1 MPVQSESSPT
11 SLYKMND
18 LIDLVEKHPDMISK
32 NQLQDIGIK
41 KQTIVNLLS
50 RNMFIKHSEPGYYTA
65 TEKFYKNFRINYPE
79 GELRLDKNLF
89 TPKPKFLQTD
99 WQPKILKHIKAIAFR
114 EHLLLKEEVT
124 FHRHP
129 SGSFEYKY
137 DFYPARYS
145 PIKQGHHL
153 LFDFVHTQDPEHF
166 IKIARVHEG
175 TGNWLTSSYYRQ
187 LALKPPQESFE
198 KIVKSVVDVVEKK
211 QGASLGRVVAI
222 SETHRT
228 IAEPH
233 LHTLATPVEGVEGVY
248 VNPNSKTYVFGHQFY
263 KESKPQQYF
272 EKFVAVLK
280 ASGKRFSSITY
291 KTLPTVGVAVSVD
304 TVARSEDKFNA
315 GVKEVTIL
323 SGAATGA
330 GLGMSGGLCGSLA
343 GSILGG
349 FFAEEAHQLAT
360 RMGNPVQPPDHL
372 EGAPETF
379 NNQNVNYQQ
388 INKFIRPYYDFHLFP
403 ESGMQGTVGPL
414 TDLTQ
419 TLREN
424 RFSSQANPH
433 ALQQMYDKLNT
444 ISYLTTYHGY
454 WMNHESQQALLD
466 AKEALSAEIQA
477 YRPNAAELGQYRE
490 LTDKLFALDLS
501 AHYLQTPDEM
511 ITQDLDPFLLQ
522 PLDGV
527 DHSNNVHE
535 QLQNIEDTHE
545 QSNAKHDSS
554 ERLLVYLKDYNKM
567 TQIVLSQND
576 LKTLNDIEMAE
587 IFTQGGRAGLELSR
601 LFTKSR
607 PGFAKTLMLTS
618 SFAQV
623 VGSTAA
629 FQMSTGATAIGYAA
643 GGIGAAVTFILALS
657 AKEETDGMKE
667 AFDGLYQWMSILS
680 SQLSSIHQLVLDSE
694 SRQSEKMSI
703 YYGALKAQLIHHL
716 EIYRHGQQQV
726 LLQQDRIQQVTE
738 ATYTHLKNTA
748 IYQAR
753 AYRDGKSDLQDAS
766 SEHLKEI
773 LTSLWQLLD
782 TANSVYES
790 GFGLCDIATARGM
803 NAAASA
809 IEKILDNS
817 IQRGQLFGYLV
828 CYLHMRNLTHY
839 LNSAQQSE
847 VLINDVEWSAVID
860 LYLHLRGAPN
870 AHKYDP
876 NLEELAALND
886 HGEVFLAFGDAL
898 VDSADKL
905 LPQFSSEIISGYKAM
920 AALFEYPEQA
930 KTLLGKYD
938 LQEHVHRSLQKFPH
952 KQPITIIDEYR
963 SLVAAG
969 FGHFDARVNN
979 CPTGQIMDIQR
990 NPNKVVNNVAD
1001 ATLSGQ
1007 QESTSV
1013 QYVYPHDYRVVL
1025 AWTTVGAYNG
1035 VVMSNCHLFP
1045 NWPTVIPKKEAE
1057 VRAYFLEKRRDF
1069 SRERVGVLESN
1080 LFRYRDLI
1088 TDNLLHIKA
1097 ILIAIGAPGA
1107 LISALPQIEFPEEL
1121 SPWIEPYRMDLHHN
1135 DNYKAWPYPQQL
1147 IENLLLSAQKMED
1160 YINLTLTLLHDD
1172 ERDLVLYNPA
1182 LARVKQRL
1190 IHINR
1195 MQVQLLDQQLQTPP
1209 PLQQT
1214 SALSKQYNSDVPQ
1227 CQMRVK
1233 EQNIPAAAQ
1242 QNNGD
1247 VMQMLQKI
1255 WLELVE
1261 QREQNQM
1268 LGRKIQHLQA
1278 QVDQKNNKIIPY
1290 AHAAFTSSTL
1300 QPAWPWEPTLLSN
1313 ERIYFDPTQPAH
1325 RFVVRKLSLDSWDQ
1339 LDFFISEPCL
1349 NRQGVNHCIG
1359 RDIEYVEYVPQSSVM
1374 PKSHAMILN
1383 AAFHGALSSAL
1394 PELLGDIAVMSN
1406 INPEMANRIK
1416 LAVYAMLILCLA
1428 DISNLLLIV
1437 GVGHT
1442 VYRISRFL
1450 GLSPSAARFSS
1461 SAASFFVS
1469 MQGDITT
1476 TKLAATTVQHVS
1488 GQLALASEKFFVK
1501 QFAAYMKQ
1509 ENKKVSA
1516 TPPIISRSLS

>member
-1 MPVQSESSPT
+1 MPGQSERSPT

-50 RNMFIKHSEPGYYTA
+50 RNMFIKHGEPGYYTA

-89 TPKPKFLQTD
+89 TPKPNLLQTD

-175 TGNWLTSSYYRQ
+175 TGNWLTSSYYKQ

-198 KIVKSVVDVVEKK
+198 KIVKSVVNVVEKK

-291 KTLPTVGVAVSVD
+291 KTLPAVGVAVSVD

-330 GLGMSGGLCGSLA
+330 GLGMSGGLWGSLA

-349 FFAEEAHQLAT
+349 IFAEEAHQLAT
-360 RMGNPVQPPDHL
+360 SMGTPDPL
-372 EGAPETF
+372 KGTAETF

-388 INKFIRPYYDFHLFP
+388 INKFIRPYYDFHLVP
-403 ESGMQGTVGPL
+403 ESEMQGTVSPL

-433 ALQQMYDKLNT
+433 ALQQMYDKLNI

-454 WMNHESQQALLD
+454 WMNHESQQALLSE
-466 AKEALSAEIQA
+466 KEALSAEIQA
-477 YRPNAAELGQYRE
+477 YQPNAAELGQYRE

-501 AHYLQTPDEM
+501 AHYLQTPDAM
-511 ITQDLDPFLLQ
+511 ITKDLDSSLLQ

-535 QLQNIEDTHE
+535 LLQNVEDRLE
-545 QSNAKHDSS
+545 QSNARPGDS
-554 ERLLVYLKDYNKM
+554 EHLLVYLKDYNKM
-567 TQIVLSQND
+567 TQIVLSQNE

-587 IFTQGGRAGLELSR
+587 TFIQGGRAGFELSR

-607 PGFAKTLMLTS
+607 PGFAKTLTLTS

-629 FQMSTGATAIGYAA
+629 YQMSSGAAAIGYGA

-657 AKEETDGMKE
+657 AKDETDGMKE
-667 AFDGLYQWMSILS
+667 AFEGLYQWMSILS

-703 YYGALKAQLIHHL
+703 YYGALNAQLIHHL

-782 TANSVYES
+782 TASSAYES
-790 GFGLCDIATARGM
+790 GFGLCDLATARGM

-839 LNSAQQSE
+839 LNSTQQE

-876 NLEELAALND
+876 NFEELTALYD

-905 LPQFSSEIISGYKAM
+905 LPQLSSEISSGAKAM

-930 KTLLGKYD
+930 KTLLGKYG
-938 LQEHVHRSLQKFPH
+938 LPEHVNRSLQKFSH
-952 KQPITIIDEYR
+952 KQPIPIIDEYR

-969 FGHFDARVNN
+969 FGHFDARVND

-990 NPNKVVNNVAD
+990 NPSRVVNNVAD

-1007 QESTSV
+1007 QASTSV

-1045 NWPTVIPKKEAE
+1045 NWPSVTTTKEAE
-1057 VRAYFLEKRRDF
+1057 VRAYFLERRRDF
-1069 SRERVGVLESN
+1069 SRERVSVLESN

-1107 LISALPQIEFPEEL
+1107 LISALPQIEFPEAL

-1147 IENLLLSAQKMED
+1147 IESLLLSAQKMED

-1172 ERDLVLYNPA
+1172 DRDLALYNPA
-1182 LARVKQRL
+1182 LARVEQRL
-1190 IHINR
+1190 LDIKT
-1195 MQVQLLDQQLQTPP
+1195 MQVHLLEQQPQTPP
-1209 PLQQT
+1209 PLQKT
-1214 SALSKQYNSDVPQ
+1214 SALSKQYNSDIPQ
-1227 CQMRVK
+1227 CQMRA
-1233 EQNIPAAAQ
+1233 EDQNIPAAAQ
-1242 QNNGD
+1242 LNDDN

-1255 WLELVE
+1255 WLELLE
-1261 QREQNQM
+1261 QRKQNQM
-1268 LGRKIQHLQA
+1268 LDSKIQQLEAQA
-1278 QVDQKNNKIIPY
+1278 DQKDNTIIPCPC
-1290 AHAAFTSSTL
+1290 AKADFTGSTL

-1339 LDFFISEPCL
+1339 LDFFISEPCM
-1349 NRQGVNHCIG
+1349 NRQGVNHCVG
-1359 RDIEYVEYVPQSSVM
+1359 RDIEYVEYVPQSAMM
-1374 PKSHAMILN
+1374 PKSHAMILRN
-1383 AAFHGALSSAL
+1383 AALHGALSSAL
-1394 PELLGDIAVMSN
+1394 PELLGDIAVLSN

-1416 LAVYAMLILCLA
+1416 LAVYAMLILFLA
-1428 DISNLLLIV
+1428 DISSLLLIV

-1450 GLSPSAARFSS
+1450 GLSPSTARFSS

-1501 QFAAYMKQ
+1501 QFAAYIKQ

-1516 TPPIISRSLS
+1516 TPPVISRSIS